1 VGLSG
6 KTLGWRPVT
15 DPNELLDINAAAKF
29 LSVSETSLRRWTN
42 SGVLPCLRVG
52 KRRERR
58 FRRADLLAFMEQP
71 GAAPRQAAP
80 KVGYANGQ
88 HSRNEPLTV
97 THGNHLLG
105 IYASDTGRISLCVP
119 FLLDGLREGSACL
132 LIGPRRARN
141 QIVKNLGDLHPTL
154 ASDTRKGRLVFCDYE
169 KSAKAQWKTVEAH
182 LTTAQEA
189 GASSFRVVG
198 DVTAMRALVSPKALI
213 EYETG
218 FDDRIVARFPVD
230 VLCLYDAREF
240 SGLELLNALKTHPQ
254 SLRNPLG
261 RSLA

>member
-1 VGLSG
+1 VI
-6 KTLGWRPVT
+6 
-15 DPNELLDINAAAKF
+15 DANELLDISEAAKF

-71 GAAPRQAAP
+71 PAAQRPGDQ
-80 KVGYANGQ
+80 KVDYANGQ
-88 HSRNEPLTV
+88 HSDKQPVTV

-105 IYASDTGRISLCVP
+105 IYASDSGRISLGVP
-119 FLLDGLREGSACL
+119 FLLEGLREASACL
-132 LIGPRRARN
+132 LIAPRRARQ
-141 QIVKNLGDLHPTL
+141 QILKNLGDLHPTL
-154 ASDTRKGRLVFCDYE
+154 ASDIRKGRLIFCNYE
-169 KSAKAQWKTVEAH
+169 KSAKAQWKTVETH
-182 LTTAQEA
+182 LSAAREA

-198 DVTAMRALVSPKALI
+198 DVTAMRPLVSSKELI

-218 FDDRIVARFPVD
+218 FDDVIVARFPVE

-254 SLRNPLG
+254 TLRSPLG
-261 RSLA
+261 RALG